1 MDSVVSVLVGMVVQ
15 TTSVLLEARQLIG
28 LVAAALAA
36 ILAAQLGWH
45 GTDRLISW
53 HGRPDED

>member
-1 MDSVVSVLVGMVVQ
+1 MDSVVSLLLGMVVQ
-15 TTSVLLEARQLIG
+15 TTSLLLEARQLIG

-53 HGRPDED
+53 RGRPDED